1 MDRQKVYNDA
11 EIEKKLDILEKS
23 NRWVIAG
30 AICSIVFSISLFIC
44 FIIFKIDTP
53 EAINL
58 SFSTLIIAFI
68 GVLATIVVVRNDSQ
82 VKEVKGEFEKKIIE
96 LEKVVNENVSKT
108 IEDYK
113 HEAGAVSL
121 QLAGMLHLGLMEKDI
136 KRAFSLFIQ
145 AIDELNSANN
155 KVPLDGIVSYIEYL
169 IKDERVYLQDI
180 SDDEI
185 TRYLNICAK
194 STRAHELTQL
204 LLSIKSP
211 VLQNNVNV

>member
-11 EIEKKLDILEKS
+11 EIEKKLNILEKS

-30 AICSIVFSISLFIC
+30 AICSIVFSISLFIS

-82 VKEVKGEFEKKIIE
+82 VKEVKGEFEKKIRE

-121 QLAGMLHLGLMEKDI
+121 QLAGWIYMDKNPSIALSYYID
-136 KRAFSLFIQ
+136 
-145 AIDELNSANN
+145 AIEEIN
-155 KVPLDGIVSYIEYL
+155 KAENDKSPLDGIVDSILYLKEEYYPRIQIPQEEKERFCGIITQSGHKDIYKL
-169 IKDERVYLQDI
+169 ISFINSLKDV
-180 SDDEI
+180 
-185 TRYLNICAK
+185 T
-194 STRAHELTQL
+194 
-204 LLSIKSP
+204 SP
-211 VLQNNVNV
+211 AI